1 MVYGLPTNLLANRP
15 KRKMNRDFNIMA
27 KKVWKSE
34 TTDKRVATRLKEV
47 ETVEIKDYVR
57 DTDLHGLA
65 RNKAYRVD
73 GVHVYADILN
83 LGEMLQST
91 EVEGETCHKRTLRF
105 LNLHYRAVYR
115 IIAGVDAI

>member
-1 MVYGLPTNLLANRP
+1 MVYELPTNLLANRHQ
-15 KRKMNRDFNIMA
+15 RKMNRDFNNMT

-65 RNKAYRVD
+65 RNKA
-73 GVHVYADILN
+73 
-83 LGEMLQST
+83 
-91 EVEGETCHKRTLRF
+91 
-105 LNLHYRAVYR
+105 
-115 IIAGVDAI
+115 